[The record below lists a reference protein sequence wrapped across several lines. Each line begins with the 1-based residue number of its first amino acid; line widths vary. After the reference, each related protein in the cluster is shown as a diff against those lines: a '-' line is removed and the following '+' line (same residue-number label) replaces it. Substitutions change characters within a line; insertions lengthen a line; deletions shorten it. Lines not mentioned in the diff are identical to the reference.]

1 MALAILAMASIL
13 AGPGGV
19 VALLG
24 AAALQWAGVLPSPKA
39 DLSTV
44 EQQIAELRAAAPAK
58 PSLDE
63 GAQVALNGAVEN
75 AKQALGQ
82 VSGIAADV
90 KALKQNLADAQTKAA
105 GTGGSVDTSAI
116 DARIA
121 SLETQLTASQ

>member
-1 MALAILAMASIL
+1 M
-13 AGPGGV
+13 
-19 VALLG
+19 
-24 AAALQWAGVLPSPKA
+24 
-39 DLSTV
+39 
-44 EQQIAELRAAAPAK
+44 EQQIAELRAAAPANACFV
-58 PSLDE
+58 E

-90 KALKQNLADAQTKAA
+90 KALKQTLADAQTKAA

-121 SLETQLTASQ
+121 SLETQR